1 MRDVFSDALN
11 SAPGRLAEVLIKK
24 VSKGG
29 VNEELSDDV
38 RTRLDRLI
46 DSPGRSGLLARVRL
60 AADVYYLFNQAP
72 NWTKARLIPL
82 FEWSSPDAAD
92 VWSARKYSAY
102 IGSPELFGLV
112 KQPLLQM
119 FGRSDTRMEE
129 LRKFA
134 EWLAAILIANHADG
148 AGYPLLGTEARSALR
163 QAGPGVLSSVGH
175 RLAIEME
182 RATPEQKLARWR
194 TVIGPVF
201 REIWPL
207 DLELQ
212 TGAATFK
219 LVQIL
224 LATGEAF
231 PEASDI
237 IIPFI
242 RPEPRHEHTTVFSI
256 SRAPDELYETAP
268 SKMLDLIEA
277 VVGEA
282 FTGSVYLLGDALS
295 RLRAIDPKL
304 ADTRKFQKLLAYAS
318 EHG

>member
-1 MRDVFSDALN
+1 MRDAFSDALN

-24 VSKGG
+24 VTKG
-29 VNEELSDDV
+29 ERSELPDDV

-46 DSPGRSGLLARVRL
+46 DSPGRPGRLARVRL

-92 VWSARKYSAY
+92 LWSARKYSKY
-102 IGSPELFGLV
+102 IGSPQLFGLV
-112 KQPLLQM
+112 KQPFLQM
-119 FGRSDTRMEE
+119 FGRSDTPMEE
-129 LRKFA
+129 LRNFA
-134 EWLAAILIANHADG
+134 AWLAAILIANHADD

-163 QAGPGVLSSVGH
+163 QAGPSVLSSVGH
-175 RLAIEME
+175 LLAVDME

-201 REIWPL
+201 QELWPL

-212 TGAATFK
+212 TGGATFK

-231 PEASDI
+231 PEACDI

-242 RPEPRHEHTTVFSI
+242 RPDREQTTVFSI
-256 SRAPDELYETAP
+256 ARASDPVYVAAP
-268 SKMLDLIEA
+268 SKMLDMIGA

-282 FTGSVYLLGDALS
+282 PSGSVYSLGNALS

-304 ADTRKFQKLLAYAS
+304 SDTRKFQKLLAYAS
-318 EHG
+318 QHG

>member
-1 MRDVFSDALN
+1 MRDAFSDALN

-24 VSKGG
+24 VTKGEG
-29 VNEELSDDV
+29 SELPDDV

-46 DSPGRSGLLARVRL
+46 DSPGRPGLLARVRL

-92 VWSARKYSAY
+92 VWSARKYSEY

-112 KQPLLQM
+112 KQPFLQM
-119 FGRSDTRMEE
+119 FGRSDTPIEE

-134 EWLAAILIANHADG
+134 EWLAAILIANHADDV
-148 AGYPLLGTEARSALR
+148 GYPLLGTEARSALR
-163 QAGPGVLSSVGH
+163 QAGPSVLSSVGH
-175 RLAIEME
+175 LLAVDME

-201 REIWPL
+201 QEIWPL

-212 TGAATFK
+212 TAAATFK

-224 LATGEAF
+224 LATGQAF
-231 PEASDI
+231 PEACGI

-242 RPEPRHEHTTVFSI
+242 RPDDPRGRPTAFSI
-256 SRAPDELYETAP
+256 ARASDTLYEAAP
-268 SKMLDLIEA
+268 SKMLDMIEA

-282 FTGSVYLLGDALS
+282 PPGSVHSLGNALS
-295 RLRAIDPKL
+295 RLRAIEPKL
-304 ADTRKFQKLLAYAS
+304 ADTRKFQKLLTYAS